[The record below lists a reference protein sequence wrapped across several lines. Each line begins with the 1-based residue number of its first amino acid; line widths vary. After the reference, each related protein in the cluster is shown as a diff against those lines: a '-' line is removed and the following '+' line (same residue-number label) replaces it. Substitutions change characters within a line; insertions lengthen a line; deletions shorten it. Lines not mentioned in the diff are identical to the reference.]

1 MVTSKRGLN
10 IPAGFDISL
19 SKFGHFFHPGAK
31 FLYKLPHPWEIP
43 KISKQ
48 NNYLLYYLIIL
59 KNQINITNFTQFKSH
74 PNYFK

>member
-1 MVTSKRGLN
+1 MGFWGKDTCMLLMHMSMVTSKRGLN

-48 NNYLLYYLIIL
+48 NNL
-59 KNQINITNFTQFKSH
+59 KLF
-74 PNYFK
+74 